1 MCSELLT
8 PAGATGM
15 RKKTAPSCDESK
27 ANRKITVAAMLPK
40 QFEDLDVTCRIP
52 EFRPGNGL
60 PCEKL
65 LQQIHVPHIWKR
77 KKKKRNPE
85 EGDKERH
92 DQGAVER
99 SFMAG
104 DWVLAMNFLG
114 QPKWV
119 AAVIGNRL
127 DLLTLALRLQDNIVW
142 KRHEDYLRERRPNE
156 STEERLCSEE
166 RPLPPQLTERD
177 VLPRFVQTPP
187 PPCGN
192 SDDTTRTTRG
202 EVISRPS
209 VERSQ
214 SRVEPDMVVP
224 LRRSHRV
231 VKAPDRLD
239 L

>member
-1 MCSELLT
+1 MPTPSWVSNQSQPLLESDKQVSSLGQNGRMSSELLT

-60 PCEKL
+60 PCDKL

-77 KKKKRNPE
+77 QKKKRNPE

-127 DLLTLALRLQDNIVW
+127 DLLTLAL
-142 KRHEDYLRERRPNE
+142 
-156 STEERLCSEE
+156 
-166 RPLPPQLTERD
+166 
-177 VLPRFVQTPP
+177 
-187 PPCGN
+187 
-192 SDDTTRTTRG
+192 
-202 EVISRPS
+202 
-209 VERSQ
+209 VER
-214 SRVEPDMVVP
+214 
-224 LRRSHRV
+224 
-231 VKAPDRLD
+231 ALD
-239 L
+239 